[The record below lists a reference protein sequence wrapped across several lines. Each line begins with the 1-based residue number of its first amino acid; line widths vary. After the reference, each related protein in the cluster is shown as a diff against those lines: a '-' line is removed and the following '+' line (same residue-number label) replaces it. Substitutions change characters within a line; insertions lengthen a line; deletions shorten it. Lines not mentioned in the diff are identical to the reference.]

1 MKFIKNNSTLNDL
14 SYLIMAV
21 MTCGMLLRG
30 WIEWGVDIKS
40 PAYVSNQGLGK
51 EKYCCYLEI
60 DL

>member
-30 WIEWGVDIKS
+30 WIEWGVDIKPPPS
-40 PAYVSNQGLGK
+40 Y
-51 EKYCCYLEI
+51 
-60 DL
+60 